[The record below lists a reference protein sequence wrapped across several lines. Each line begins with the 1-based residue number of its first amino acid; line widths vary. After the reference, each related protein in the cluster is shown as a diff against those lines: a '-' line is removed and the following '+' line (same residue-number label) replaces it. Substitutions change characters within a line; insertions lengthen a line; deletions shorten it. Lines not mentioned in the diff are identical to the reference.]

1 MGGGCRRAAEGRS
14 DASLDLVSTP
24 TSYLVCASCGRH
36 LLRGEEP
43 EIFLHDG
50 ERREVCELCVP
61 RALHAGWIRIGVGDA
76 LTLEPERG
84 PSLLDRLR
92 RGKGGRRGGAGRG
105 GRSRPT
111 PERAAGTRRRRPADG
126 GPSEELHDVDLT
138 APAPSR
144 RHIHTIEDELG
155 ITAEEE
161 QHASPLA
168 AHGTTAGGDRA
179 QVISAGARM
188 AARAIDLYN
197 HSPHPRTLSGI
208 ARSLGAP
215 WVTIRVVG
223 DSRMRIVVAWELTWY
238 RFELDLAREGDGV
251 HVLDQGTALAELDPG
266 DVEPNAVADEHG
278 YLYLSSGQPAEA

>member
-1 MGGGCRRAAEGRS
+1 VEAAGGGCRRVAERRS
-14 DASLDLVSTP
+14 GASLDLVSTP

-92 RGKGGRRGGAGRG
+92 RARGGRRG

-111 PERAAGTRRRRPADG
+111 PARASGTRRRRPDPDVERPDDRG
-126 GPSEELHDVDLT
+126 EVDLGV
-138 APAPSR
+138 PAPSR
-144 RHIHTIEDELG
+144 RHIHTLEDELG
-155 ITAEEE
+155 ITVEEE

-168 AHGTTAGGDRA
+168 AHGTTATGDRA

-215 WVTIRVVG
+215 WVTIRGVG

-278 YLYLSSGQPAEA
+278 YLYLGSGQPAQA